1 MNKRQRYQKFDERQL
16 MIRSKVFAKMW
27 VVTAVLLFLCALIES
42 LLEVQW
48 AAQWQIYIII
58 AAASL
63 TYGGIELLLRGA
75 AYSEKT
81 GKIGWAGPYFI
92 GICALVGAVLRIVGF
107 AKGDQFV
114 SSGIMTED
122 GGFLIIDLLLLVLGA
137 VGVIKSRQLRYNG
150 AELPDE

>member
-16 MIRSKVFAKMW
+16 MIRSRVFARMW
-27 VVTAVLLFLCALIES
+27 VVSAILLFLCALIEG
-42 LLEVQW
+42 LLDVQW
-48 AAQWQIYIII
+48 AAHWQIYIII
-58 AAASL
+58 AVVSF

-75 AYSEKT
+75 YFEKN
-81 GKIGWAGPYFI
+81 GMIGWAVPYLI
-92 GICALVGAVLRIVGF
+92 GACALIGTILRIVGF

-114 SSGIMTED
+114 SGGIMSED

-137 VGVIKSRQLRYNG
+137 VGVVKSRQLRYNG